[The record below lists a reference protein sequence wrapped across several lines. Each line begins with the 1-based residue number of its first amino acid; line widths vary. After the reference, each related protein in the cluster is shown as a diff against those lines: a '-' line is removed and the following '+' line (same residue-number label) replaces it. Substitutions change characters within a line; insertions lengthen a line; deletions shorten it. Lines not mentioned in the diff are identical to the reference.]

1 LTKEQ
6 VDSFMKSY
14 IIYDL
19 DWENEREMIN
29 VLGPDYQ
36 KKVGACLS
44 DYYSV
49 LNHLCAI
56 GELEKMY
63 IPPIMDPTQGISQ
76 NQILYEKSIAV
87 ELQLPPNAR
96 LLDLGCGR
104 GRVAA
109 HIAGITGA
117 KVTGINIDADQLAC
131 AKLYNEEQNLSNTFV
146 RHDFNELPLP
156 LADNHFDGFYQIQA
170 FSLARDPTS
179 LLREINRVL
188 KPGARLSMLDW
199 VRLPAFDTT
208 NEHHQQLMRNIKPL
222 IGAVGTPTPASMQ
235 KALEAAGFRI
245 VSMGNASQDGLQA
258 PLIERAE
265 AYFET
270 AKWLLNRLVA
280 LRVLPRHFKILF
292 ERLTK
297 DGRSFI
303 EADRARLITTS
314 YQWVAEKPRLEG
326 RGVVRAMGNE
336 EGKEEEQRGLSAAS
350 ATTSAES
357 SSPNSSSSPPEDDV

>member
-1 LTKEQ
+1 
-6 VDSFMKSY
+6 
-14 IIYDL
+14 
-19 DWENEREMIN
+19 
-29 VLGPDYQ
+29 
-36 KKVGACLS
+36 
-44 DYYSV
+44 
-49 LNHLCAI
+49 
-56 GELEKMY
+56 
-63 IPPIMDPTQGISQ
+63 
-76 NQILYEKSIAV
+76 
-87 ELQLPPNAR
+87 
-96 LLDLGCGR
+96 
-104 GRVAA
+104 
-109 HIAGITGA
+109 
-117 KVTGINIDADQLAC
+117 
-131 AKLYNEEQNLSNTFV
+131 
-146 RHDFNELPLP
+146 
-156 LADNHFDGFYQIQA
+156 
-170 FSLARDPTS
+170 
-179 LLREINRVL
+179 
-188 KPGARLSMLDW
+188 
-199 VRLPAFDTT
+199 
-208 NEHHQQLMRNIKPL
+208 MRNIKPL

>member
-1 LTKEQ
+1 MVVRSLTEEQ

-14 IIYDL
+14 VIYDL
-19 DWENEREMIN
+19 DWENEQEMIA

-36 KKVGACLS
+36 QKVGAYLS

-63 IPPIMDPTQGISQ
+63 IPPVIDPAHGIGQ
-76 NQILYEKSIAV
+76 NQILYEESIAA

-109 HIAGITGA
+109 HIASITGA
-117 KVTGINIDADQLAC
+117 RVTGINIDANQIAS
-131 AKLYNEEQNLSNTFV
+131 AETYNAEQSLHNTFL

-156 LADNHFDGFYQIQA
+156 LPDAHFDGFYQIQA
-170 FSLARDPTS
+170 FSLCRDPTA
-179 LLREINRVL
+179 LLREIYRVL

-199 VRLPAFDTT
+199 VRLPAFDDTDA
-208 NEHHQQLMRNIKPL
+208 HHLQLMRNIKPL

-235 KALEAAGFRI
+235 TALETAGFRI
-245 VSMGNASQDGLQA
+245 IHMGNASQDGLQA

-270 AKWLLNRLVA
+270 AKWLLGRLVV
-280 LRVLPRHFKILF
+280 LGLLPRHFHTLF
-292 ERLTK
+292 GRLTK

-303 EADRARLITTS
+303 EADRKRLITTS
-314 YQWVAEKPRLEG
+314 YSWVAEKPRQ
-326 RGVVRAMGNE
+326 
-336 EGKEEEQRGLSAAS
+336 EEQEQGA
-350 ATTSAES
+350 
-357 SSPNSSSSPPEDDV
+357 